1 MIRKTRR
8 TFSKWMVAINSIL
21 AWVTMIYSIY
31 EHESAY
37 VAAAGFAFIAG
48 LGGYYMNVG
57 HRDLKETLHAI
68 SSSGKSNDNPF
79 EYNGPAMPEPPNEE
93 NR

>member
-1 MIRKTRR
+1 MIKNSRR
-8 TFSKWMVAINSIL
+8 AFSKWMVALNSIL

-31 EHESAY
+31 QHESAY

-57 HRDLKETLHAI
+57 HRDLKETLNAI
-68 SSSGKSNDNPF
+68 SSSGKPSNEPF
-79 EYNGPAMPEPPNEE
+79 EYNGPAMPEPPKEIE
-93 NR
+93 